1 MDHTPPPASAPSA
14 EATNANWAAAVWHQA
29 LAPHTAGL
37 PAVIGLD
44 EQGRRRTLNWPTLRQ
59 QAASLALALQDMGLQ
74 SGDVVAL
81 YLPHVPEVVVAMVAC
96 ASMGVVCSHCHPL
109 LETAQVLDR
118 WRGLRPK
125 VLLGADGLYWGG
137 QPHDRAHTLHELRIA
152 LPSLQ
157 QLVVWRTPYA
167 AERVYGATDLGTL
180 CARDNTATQ
189 AWVPVAV
196 PAQHPLWL
204 EHRTTDDLTLPPQAV
219 AHSHADT
226 WHVQQATWCANTL
239 RASHAP
245 DAQPER
251 LYWAASPQAGLWPL
265 ALGGLVHGTTVV
277 LYDGHPCGDVDEPD
291 TERLWRQLARQQAS
305 VCITGAGNDP
315 GLPPAPWADAL
326 RHVRYLELS
335 ANGETLTAKNPAKT
349 AL

>member
-1 MDHTPPPASAPSA
+1 MDHTPPPTSAPSA

-204 EHRTTDDLTLPPQAV
+204 EHRTTDDLALPPKLWPTATPTHCMCNRPLGV
-219 AHSHADT
+219 PTPCVPAMPLTLSPNGCTGPPARRPGCGRWRWVVWCMAPPWCCT
-226 WHVQQATWCANTL
+226 TATPVVMWTSPTPNGCGGNWRANKPVPALPGQATT
-239 RASHAP
+239 
-245 DAQPER
+245 
-251 LYWAASPQAGLWPL
+251 
-265 ALGGLVHGTTVV
+265 
-277 LYDGHPCGDVDEPD
+277 
-291 TERLWRQLARQQAS
+291 
-305 VCITGAGNDP
+305 
-315 GLPPAPWADAL
+315 PAPPL
-326 RHVRYLELS
+326 RRGPTHCAMCAIWNCRRT
-335 ANGETLTAKNPAKT
+335 GRR
-349 AL
+349 